1 MCFSIPT
8 ENRLVFRYHES
19 GRLTLINNTN
29 GKSIKFK
36 HFSTILKLSFF
47 TEVIFFFQNEKSN
60 SDGDDISVNDW
71 IQVIRHPFTAKNTV
85 ISPDFPVPFRKI
97 PTPGNQVKL
106 QYFSQCLSR
115 VFADFCKEWST
126 SYPLKVILE
135 MAI

>member
-1 MCFSIPT
+1 MCFSVPT
-8 ENRLVFRYHES
+8 ENRLVSRYHES

-29 GKSIKFK
+29 GKSI
-36 HFSTILKLSFF
+36 ILLNHTKIIIFYWSH
-47 TEVIFFFQNEKSN
+47 FFFQNVKSN

-97 PTPGNQVKL
+97 STPGSQVKL

-115 VFADFCKEWST
+115 VLADFCKEWST